1 MACIGCQAQVP
12 DSDGPTHAYVGA
24 SPGCWAIFGEVR
36 AREYSLPGYAAVG
49 HRLTTDAYM
58 VQHPS
63 VEGRQSTQSVWV
75 HLVGL
80 YLVLEGGLSQEAATA
95 ATTKLLA
102 RDPVLQVAQPPAD
115 PGALTIVDVVAAQDA
130 AAHVATVQRWADVV
144 WQSWAVAHQQVR
156 ALAGPFSRPR

>member
-1 MACIGCQAQVP
+1 MVCIGCRAQV
-12 DSDGPTHAYVGA
+12 DDRDGPTHAYVGA

-58 VQHPS
+58 VQHPG

-80 YLVLEGGLSQEAATA
+80 YLVLEAGISQAEATLATA
-95 ATTKLLA
+95 RLLA
-102 RDPVLQVAQPPAD
+102 RDPAF
-115 PGALTIVDVVAAQDA
+115 
-130 AAHVATVQRWADVV
+130 RW
-144 WQSWAVAHQQVR
+144 
-156 ALAGPFSRPR
+156 L